1 MSKNSEATLWLKI
14 KETGA
19 EALEKVRDK
28 LDDVKKY
35 AAIAGAAIVAFLA
48 YSIKQYSEAEEASNQ
63 LSQAIRN
70 QGLDVKALKK
80 QYDDL
85 AEALQEKSVYDDDE
99 IIKGIAIAQAQ
110 AGRIALT
117 DKLIRATIDYAA
129 ATGTDLNSAFEKV
142 GKSIGTSTNAL
153 ARDGVQLSENATAS
167 EKMAEITAILTQRY
181 EGQAEVMTKSA
192 GGAIKQ
198 MNNALG
204 NLAETIG
211 KEISPYVVAATK
223 VLVAFVKEFQGFSKS
238 NFFQGILEGAEKT
251 FNFLNGMLSTISMGI
266 LRTIEYGKLL
276 KASLTFNEKDKQAA
290 LENIEKLNKEIA
302 IIANNAAVK
311 NESITKKF
319 ADKRSGIEV
328 EAEEKT
334 QKEVRAI
341 RDVAGEEKAKK
352 LKEEVDKE
360 RKAARK
366 AVEEFKDFEWEKV
379 KASEAA
385 RKKYIEEWRAGM
397 ARAGDYASNAIS
409 GGVQKTTEKLLST
422 VVEQLIPGFGGAA
435 GQMFNLLSQDTDK
448 FLETINNLFSTRF
461 LDNISANIPIMV
473 ERFSEAMPQ
482 IIQKFNE
489 KIPEIVETIIESL
502 IENSP
507 RMAVAMGETFSKP
520 EFYERLVLAIAN
532 GFASGVRDGW
542 KQAAGM
548 LRDSTFI
555 ADIMQDKITV
565 GMVRALENVRE
576 NIFQAFHWKIFD
588 SIDAALNKLRDK
600 IGSIFSINIP
610 GMPGG
615 GGGGGGIVGTVVS
628 AGKSVLGLSHGGTVQ
643 PIYAAGGV
651 SVPWQSRGTDTVPA
665 MLTPGEFVV
674 NAGAANRNRAT
685 LEAINNGG
693 SMGGNSITINVYG
706 GLLGDQ
712 RSATEFAKSIDKE
725 LLKLR
730 QTNQSVAFD
739 KGTF

>member
-1 MSKNSEATLWLKI
+1 MAKNSEATLWLKI

-19 EALEKVRDK
+19 EALEKVRDG
-28 LDDVKKY
+28 LDNVKKY
-35 AAIAGAAIVAFLA
+35 AAIAGAAIVTFLA
-48 YSIKQYSEAEEASNQ
+48 YSIKQFSEAAEASNQ

-70 QGLDVKALKK
+70 QGLDVKTLKK

-85 AEALQEKSVYDDDE
+85 AEALQEKSTYDDDE
-99 IIKGIAIAQAQ
+99 IVKGIAIAQAQ

-117 DKLIRATIDYAA
+117 DKLIRATVDYAA

-167 EKMAEITAILTQRY
+167 EKMAEITANLTHRF

-211 KEISPYVVAATK
+211 QEISPYVIAATK
-223 VLVAFVKEFQGFSKS
+223 VIAAMLKEFQAFAKS

-251 FNFLNGMLSTISMGI
+251 FNFINGMLSTISMGI

-290 LENIEKLNKEIA
+290 LDNIEKLNKEIA
-302 IIANNAAVK
+302 IIANNSAVK
-311 NESITKKF
+311 HETITKKF

-334 QKEVRAI
+334 QKQIRAV
-341 RDVAGEEKAKK
+341 RDVTAEEREKK

-360 RKAARK
+360 KKAAQK
-366 AVEEFKDFEWEKV
+366 AVEDFKDFEWEKV

-397 ARAGDYASNAIS
+397 NRAGDYASNAIT

-422 VVEQLIPGFGGAA
+422 VVEQLVPGFGGAA

-507 RMAVAMGETFSKP
+507 RMAVAMGETFSRP

-532 GFASGVRDGW
+532 GFANGVRDGW
-542 KQAAGM
+542 KNAVGM
-548 LRDSTFI
+548 LSGSPLFNGIVERGATD
-555 ADIMQDKITV
+555 
-565 GMVRALENVRE
+565 GLNNALNNVRE

-600 IGSIFSINIP
+600 IGSIFTIKIP
-610 GMPGG
+610 GTGG
-615 GGGGGGIVGTVVS
+615 GGGGSVVGTVIS
-628 AGKSVLGLSHGGTVQ
+628 AGKSALGLAHGGTVQ
-643 PIYAAGGV
+643 PIYAADGV
-651 SVPWQSRGTDTVPA
+651 SVPWRSRGTDTVPA